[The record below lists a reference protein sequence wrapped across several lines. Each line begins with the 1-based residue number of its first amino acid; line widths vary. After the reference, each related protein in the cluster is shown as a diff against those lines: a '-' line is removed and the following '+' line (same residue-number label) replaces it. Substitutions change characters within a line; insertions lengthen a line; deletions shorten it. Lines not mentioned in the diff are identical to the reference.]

1 MCGEMMPRGATLKI
15 HNAGKHP
22 YALGGLPK
30 GHTRLRL
37 NQLDHLVTFGYP
49 ALAMRRLWLI
59 VIFILSILSACAA
72 PPPPLATLTPAPT
85 ATPVVSGQLPTATM
99 IAATPAPTATP
110 AATPTVASTATPVPA
125 SHPLFDPQRLSY
137 DHNFSGPE
145 IQAFLEARSS
155 PLATMRTVI
164 GGRSHSFTDVLVSLS
179 SLYSVSPR
187 LLLSLMD
194 LQSGVLSS
202 SMPSSEQ
209 LAWAAGFRGEN
220 GNWRGIFNQ
229 LRWLTR
235 ELRAAMRDYAL
246 LGSEALPP
254 LTFADGTQV
263 AAPTDLS
270 RYVLSRALAPTT
282 TPSRLDALL
291 WAVAPTYQRLFD
303 LDPRLAPADWPSPA
317 APFLTRPT
325 ERNVPVTSFFD
336 HDAPFLRENGSLHTF
351 WGRAETD
358 RSFAYDGH
366 TGWDYAMGPP
376 DRVLAAA
383 AGRVVFAGF
392 SDDGCAT
399 PAGAVII
406 DHGNG
411 YRTLYWHL
419 ARVSV
424 TVGEM
429 VARGAVLGVAGDTG
443 CARGAH
449 LHLQV
454 QYLGRDVDP
463 YGWCGVDPD
472 PWATNPVGQVSV
484 WLWADM
490 PSPCA
495 PPPPGVIVV
504 DDADPGFRASGE
516 WQTLAMGYGSGARFA
531 PSRLTASTL
540 RPWRFSDF
548 AAPQVAIW
556 QPELPAAGSY
566 RVLAYVPFALNGY
579 DDSRE
584 ARFLIRHRDGE
595 TVVTIDLEAERNWWA
610 DLGTYSFDP
619 AAAPLVATGTLA
631 GDRRRG
637 IWADAIA
644 FVPVDAATTR

>member
-1 MCGEMMPRGATLKI
+1 
-15 HNAGKHP
+15 
-22 YALGGLPK
+22 
-30 GHTRLRL
+30 
-37 NQLDHLVTFGYP
+37 
-49 ALAMRRLWLI
+49 MRRLLLL
-59 VIFILSILSACAA
+59 VIIILSACVA
-72 PPPPLATLTPAPT
+72 PPPPPLPVTPTPPPATLAVSGQTTATATVTATSAPI
-85 ATPVVSGQLPTATM
+85 ATPVV
-99 IAATPAPTATP
+99 TPP
-110 AATPTVASTATPVPA
+110 AVITATPVPA
-125 SHPLFDPQRLSY
+125 VHPLFDPQRLSY
-137 DHNFSGPE
+137 DHHFNAPE
-145 IQAFLEARSS
+145 IQAFLEVRNS
-155 PLATMRTVI
+155 PLATMRIVV
-164 GGRSHSFTDVLVSLS
+164 GGRSQSFTDVLVSLS
-179 SLYSVSPR
+179 HLYSVSPR
-187 LLLSLMD
+187 LLLSLME
-194 LQSGVLSS
+194 LQSGVLSTS
-202 SMPSSEQ
+202 TPSSEQ

-220 GNWRGIFNQ
+220 GNRRGVFNQ

-246 LGSEALPP
+246 LGPEALPP
-254 LTFADGTQV
+254 LTFADGSQV
-263 AAPTDLS
+263 AASPDLS

-282 TPSRLDALL
+282 MPGQLDPLL

-303 LDPRLAPADWPSPA
+303 LDPRLKPIDWPAPSE
-317 APFLTRPT
+317 PFLTRPT
-325 ERNVPVTSFFD
+325 ERNFPVTSFFD
-336 HDAPFLRENGSLHTF
+336 HDAPFLRENGSVHTF

-366 TGWDYAMGPP
+366 TGWDYALGPP

-383 AGRVVFAGF
+383 PGRVVFAGF
-392 SDDGCAT
+392 SDDGCPT
-399 PAGAVII
+399 PAGGVII

-424 TVGEM
+424 TAGET
-429 VARGAVLGVAGDTG
+429 VDRGAVIGIAGDTG

-463 YGWCGVDPD
+463 YGWCGTDPD
-472 PWATNPVGQVSV
+472 PWAANPVGQISV

-495 PPPPGVIVV
+495 PPPPGVIVI
-504 DDADPGFRASGE
+504 DDADPGFRVSGD
-516 WQTLAMGYGSGARFA
+516 WQSLAIGYSGGSRFA
-531 PSRLTASTL
+531 PSQLAASTA

-548 AAPQVAIW
+548 AAPRVAIW
-556 QPELPAAGSY
+556 QPALPAAGSY

-595 TVVTIDLEAERNWWA
+595 TIVTVDLEAERNWWA
-610 DLGTYSFDP
+610 DLGVYVFDP
-619 AAAPLVATGTLA
+619 AATPFVATGTLA
-631 GDRRRG
+631 GDRQRG

-644 FVPVDAATTR
+644 FIPVAEPTTR

>member
-1 MCGEMMPRGATLKI
+1 MRYLLLTL
-15 HNAGKHP
+15 A
-22 YALGGLPK
+22 
-30 GHTRLRL
+30 
-37 NQLDHLVTFGYP
+37 
-49 ALAMRRLWLI
+49 I
-59 VIFILSILSACAA
+59 VLTACAA
-72 PPPPLATLTPAPT
+72 PLPPPPTNTPVLVITPTVVNQVPTPASATPVPTATPLATPTPAPT
-85 ATPVVSGQLPTATM
+85 ATPQ
-99 IAATPAPTATP
+99 PA
-110 AATPTVASTATPVPA
+110 V
-125 SHPLFDPQRLSY
+125 HPLFDPQRLSY

-145 IQAFLEARSS
+145 IQAFLEAHQS
-155 PLATMRTVI
+155 PLATMRTTI

-179 SLYSVSPR
+179 NLYSVSPR

-194 LQSGVLSS
+194 VQSGILSTPD
-202 SMPSSEQ
+202 PSSDQ
-209 LAWAAGFRGEN
+209 MAWAAGFQGEN
-220 GNWRGIFNQ
+220 SNRRGLFAQ

-235 ELRAAMRDYAL
+235 ELRAALRDYAL
-246 LGSEALPP
+246 LGPMALPP
-254 LTFADGTQV
+254 LTFADGSTL
-263 AAPTDLS
+263 ALPPGTDLS

-282 TPSRLDALL
+282 TSNRLEALL
-291 WAVAPTYQRLFD
+291 VAVAPTYQRLFD
-303 LDPRLAPADWPSPA
+303 LDPRLEPTDWPPPA
-317 APFLTRPT
+317 EPFLTRPT
-325 ERNVPVTSFFD
+325 ERNFPVTSFFD
-336 HDAPFLRENGSLHTF
+336 HDTPFLRTNGSLHTF

-358 RSFAYDGH
+358 RAFAYDGH

-383 AGRVVFAGF
+383 PGQVVFAGY

-406 DHGNG
+406 EHGNG

-424 TVGEM
+424 TVGTM
-429 VARGAVLGVAGDTG
+429 VERGAVIGVAGDTG

-463 YGWCGVDPD
+463 YGWCGTDPD
-472 PWATNPVGQVSV
+472 PWALNPVGQISV

-495 PPPPGVIVV
+495 PPPPGVVVV
-504 DDADPGFRASGE
+504 DDRDPGFLLSGD
-516 WQTLAMGYGSGARFA
+516 WQVIDMGYAGGARFA
-531 PSRLTASTL
+531 PSTLTPSIA

-548 AAPQVAIW
+548 AAPLVAVW
-556 QPELPAAGSY
+556 QPVLPTGGQY

-584 ARFLIRHRDGE
+584 ARFLIRHQDGE
-595 TVVTIDLEAERNWWA
+595 TVVTVDLEAERNWWA
-610 DLGTYSFDP
+610 DLGVYTFDP
-619 AAAPLVATGTLA
+619 ASSPLVATGTIA

-637 IWADAIA
+637 IWADAVA
-644 FVPVDAATTR
+644 FVPVTDATTR